1 MTVSHLAELLDRKD
15 FDLCLRL
22 AEDLLHNGA
31 AYSSTELAEIYHA
44 ICRSKIAQA
53 DYLGAMSS
61 GEEAVRLARQA
72 PGANYDQLGRA
83 LLDLGVVYAELRRY
97 DRAIA
102 SLYQYFEHKPQYASA
117 LQYEGRVWYNLGAI
131 YQKKEDWPKA
141 KGAITLAREFY
152 EGMGDPA
159 QANRC
164 RRRLIAVLLQC
175 DDLDEVQDL
184 LTASEEYVREYP
196 DDWEATGGHLYD
208 SAEYYYRR
216 KDHGRSVNLAIRA
229 LEAWKDDLR
238 LQHMAHM
245 VLYRNA
251 MALGHY
257 KDALGFALSARIAA
271 IDARSYD
278 LEYEAA
284 SAMIQLIQQHGT
296 SQLVDLEKEY
306 LSYGLDVYQF
316 VPEALLKMRRQSPA
330 Q

>member
-1 MTVSHLAELLDRKD
+1 MTVSHLADLLDRKD

-22 AEDLLHNGA
+22 AEDLLHGNA
-31 AYSSTELAEIYHA
+31 SRSPAELAEVYHA
-44 ICRSKIAQA
+44 ICRSKIALS
-53 DYLGAMSS
+53 DYLGAMSA
-61 GEEAVRLARQA
+61 GEEAVRLARQ
-72 PGANYDQLGRA
+72 GVTNYDQLGRA

-97 DRAIA
+97 DRAVTT
-102 SLYQYFEHKPQYASA
+102 LYQYFEHKPRYTVA
-117 LQYEGRVWYNLGAI
+117 LQYEGRVWYNLAVI

-141 KGAITLAREFY
+141 RGAIVLARQFY
-152 EGMGDPA
+152 EGLGDPA

-164 RRRLIAVLLQC
+164 RRRLIAVLLQSG
-175 DDLDEVQDL
+175 DLDEVPDL
-184 LTASEEYVREYP
+184 LADAGEYVAAHPE
-196 DDWEATGGHLYD
+196 DTEAAGGHLYD
-208 SAEYYYRR
+208 SAEYHFRLA
-216 KDHGRSVNLAIRA
+216 DHGRSVNLAIKA

-245 VLYRNA
+245 LLYRNA

-271 IDARSYD
+271 IDCRSYD

-284 SAMIQLIQQHGT
+284 SAMIQLIQTHGT
-296 SQLVDLEKEY
+296 AQLVDLEKEY